1 MLEGLLIGGVALII
15 LNLIVRD
22 QTEFRLSR
30 LRSDLLAL
38 NSEEKRLAER
48 RDEVELMV
56 AQIGEALM
64 RADRRRTS
72 LEKAAA
78 NWQTSSN
85 RSQASPVPTP
95 VWMRPKQPARHAGL
109 SEFDRGQVSS

>member
-1 MLEGLLIGGVALII
+1 MRVVLHMLEGLLIGGVALII
-15 LNLIVRD
+15 INLVVRD

-56 AQIGEALM
+56 AQIGDALM
-64 RADRRRTS
+64 RADRRRVS
-72 LEKAAA
+72 LEKG
-78 NWQTSSN
+78 SSQLAGQLE
-85 RSQASPVPTP
+85 SVQAMTNTKVNDEP
-95 VWMRPKQPARHAGL
+95 
-109 SEFDRGQVSS
+109 E

>member
-38 NSEEKRLAER
+38 NSEEKR

>member
-15 LNLIVRD
+15 INLVVRD

-56 AQIGEALM
+56 AQIGDALM
-64 RADRRRTS
+64 RADRRRVS
-72 LEKAAA
+72 LEKG
-78 NWQTSSN
+78 SSQLAGQLE
-85 RSQASPVPTP
+85 SVQAMTNTKVNDEP
-95 VWMRPKQPARHAGL
+95 
-109 SEFDRGQVSS
+109 E

>member
-15 LNLIVRD
+15 VNLIVRD

-30 LRSDLLAL
+30 LRSELLAL

-56 AQIGEALM
+56 AQIGDALM
-64 RADRRRTS
+64 RADRRRVS
-72 LEKAAA
+72 LEKGCGQMADKLEQVQAMTGAEPADDAA
-78 NWQTSSN
+78 
-85 RSQASPVPTP
+85 
-95 VWMRPKQPARHAGL
+95 G
-109 SEFDRGQVSS
+109 

>member
-15 LNLIVRD
+15 LNLVVHD

-48 RDEVELMV
+48 RDEDELMV

-64 RADRRRTS
+64 RADRRQTS
-72 LEKAAA
+72 LEKGCGQLADKLELVGSITGDDPG
-78 NWQTSSN
+78 TSTTE
-85 RSQASPVPTP
+85 QATDS
-95 VWMRPKQPARHAGL
+95 A
-109 SEFDRGQVSS
+109 

>member
-15 LNLIVRD
+15 INLVVRD

-38 NSEEKRLAER
+38 NSEEKRFAER

-56 AQIGEALM
+56 AQIGDALM
-64 RADRRRTS
+64 RADRRRVS
-72 LEKAAA
+72 LEKG
-78 NWQTSSN
+78 SSQLAGQLE
-85 RSQASPVPTP
+85 SVQAMTNTKVNDEP
-95 VWMRPKQPARHAGL
+95 
-109 SEFDRGQVSS
+109 E

>member
-15 LNLIVRD
+15 LNLVVRD

-64 RADRRRTS
+64 RADRRQTS
-72 LEKAAA
+72 VEKGCGQLADKLEMIGSLTGTDPNAAA
-78 NWQTSSN
+78 PDEAGEAN
-85 RSQASPVPTP
+85 R
-95 VWMRPKQPARHAGL
+95 
-109 SEFDRGQVSS
+109 